1 MPVEVVPKLEEYLD
15 EQAAMTTSVMKDRLL
30 SDLAVDVSISSIHC
44 ALHGQWTFDEE
55 EATAISRAIPSAEVQ
70 FETATARVVKTVAER
85 SQETEVDLTAEDEV
99 RAEILEDARDV
110 AISAV
115 GGAAK
120 MPVVDTIDLV
130 SEDTSGFELLDS
142 EGEPVL
148 LAGENKKP

>member
-1 MPVEVVPKLEEYLD
+1 MPVEVVSKLEEYLD

-30 SDLAVDVSISSIHC
+30 SDLVVDRVPTNLQGGVLLGPV
-44 ALHGQWTFDEE
+44 A
-55 EATAISRAIPSAEVQ
+55 
-70 FETATARVVKTVAER
+70 ARVVKTVAER

-120 MPVVDTIDLV
+120 MPEVDTIDLV

-148 LAGENKKP
+148 LAGENKKPSLRPKCIKVRIQ

>member
-1 MPVEVVPKLEEYLD
+1 MPVEVVPKLEKYLD

-30 SDLAVDVSISSIHC
+30 SDLAVD
-44 ALHGQWTFDEE
+44 
-55 EATAISRAIPSAEVQ
+55 
-70 FETATARVVKTVAER
+70 TVAER

>member
-55 EATAISRAIPSAEVQ
+55 EATYLILKSHLSRHPKRRA
-70 FETATARVVKTVAER
+70 ARVVKTVAER

>member
-30 SDLAVDVSISSIHC
+30 SDLAVD
-44 ALHGQWTFDEE
+44 
-55 EATAISRAIPSAEVQ
+55 
-70 FETATARVVKTVAER
+70 TVAER

>member
-1 MPVEVVPKLEEYLD
+1 MPVEVVPKLEKYLD

-55 EATAISRAIPSAEVQ
+55 EATYLILKSHLSRHPK
-70 FETATARVVKTVAER
+70 RRVAER

>member
-30 SDLAVDVSISSIHC
+30 SDLAVDV
-44 ALHGQWTFDEE
+44 
-55 EATAISRAIPSAEVQ
+55 
-70 FETATARVVKTVAER
+70 TARVVKTVAER

-99 RAEILEDARDV
+99 RAETLEDARDV